1 MGPETIFEY
10 DLEKGKESSD
20 TYGSYAVRY
29 LKDSGFCVEIGDG
42 YRHNIR
48 LEAKHWNRLLR
59 IIRDGELDA
68 DGVSAIIHG
77 LMWHGLRKE
86 HKKTFIAA
94 IKSGAIKEIK
104 E

>member
-48 LEAKHWNRLLR
+48 LEAKHWNRLLG
-59 IIRDGELDA
+59 IIWDGEVDA
-68 DGVSAIIHG
+68 GGVAGIFPG
-77 LMWHGLRKE
+77 LMGP
-86 HKKTFIAA
+86 
-94 IKSGAIKEIK
+94 G
-104 E
+104 